1 MIDDL
6 LLNNKLKALL
16 SEKTTKSV
24 NMKSYALKAAEYL
37 KSKDGELLKT
47 VHLKGENL
55 GYYWS
60 ESEKKL
66 ILVPRKAEY
75 YLLPWKKDE
84 KGRFFVFTTYKFS
97 QGAVLMIPEDEL
109 EILGFN

>member
-1 MIDDL
+1 M
-6 LLNNKLKALL
+6 
-16 SEKTTKSV
+16 SEEQDEATTEAIAK
-24 NMKSYALKAAEYL
+24 YAAT
-37 KSKDGELLKT
+37 LLKL
-47 VHLKGENL
+47 VQPKDKGLLQAIHIKGE
-55 GYYWS
+55 GYGCYYS
-60 ESEKKL
+60 VSDKKFL
-66 ILVPRKAEY
+66 LVPKKGEM